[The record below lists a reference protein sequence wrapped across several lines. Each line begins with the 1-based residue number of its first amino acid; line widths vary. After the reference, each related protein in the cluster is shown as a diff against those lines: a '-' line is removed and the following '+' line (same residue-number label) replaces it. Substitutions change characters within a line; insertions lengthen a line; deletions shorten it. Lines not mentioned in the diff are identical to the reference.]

1 MADKL
6 MCVLYDKTQ
15 NYPFSITFIG
25 WNVWTL
31 NVPTN
36 QNSLKVSK
44 VVKPTIKKTL
54 WNFSDYSV
62 INSQMTDYSLENN
75 RNYF

>member
-31 NVPTN
+31 KKPTN
-36 QNSLKVSK
+36 QNSFKVSK
-44 VVKPTIKKTL
+44 VVKPTYKTL
-54 WNFSDYSV
+54 VTS
-62 INSQMTDYSLENN
+62 
-75 RNYF
+75 